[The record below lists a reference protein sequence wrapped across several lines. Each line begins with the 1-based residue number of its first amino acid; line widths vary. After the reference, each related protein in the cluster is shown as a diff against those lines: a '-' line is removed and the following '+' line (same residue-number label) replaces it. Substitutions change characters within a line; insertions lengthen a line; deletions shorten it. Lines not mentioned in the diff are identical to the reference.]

1 MKAVELTC
9 KYQQTVDG
17 LQNIFSIADFVAE
30 TVPAETGSV
39 GIEEVTA
46 ESFEL
51 VAGSYQKI
59 TSDVTLGSQVK
70 VKFSINNEDMP
81 IYVNS
86 CKAKKS
92 ATTDNPTDFFM
103 VQNGCVKTS
112 TDATSALAQIDTKR
126 KTGSCGS
133 GVCSVE
139 LEFEQFAFVGTA
151 TTGNFFFFESKDVID
166 FILKV
171 SKSI

>member
-17 LQNIFSIADFVAE
+17 LQNIFSIADFVD
-30 TVPAETGSV
+30 TIIPAETGSV
-39 GIEEVTA
+39 GVEEVTA
-46 ESFEL
+46 ESFQL
-51 VAGSYQKI
+51 VDGSYQKI

-70 VKFSINNEDMP
+70 VKFSINSEDMP
-81 IYVNS
+81 IYVNN
-86 CKAKKS
+86 CKAKTS

-112 TDATSALAQIDTKR
+112 TDATSALAQIGTKR
-126 KTGSCGS
+126 KTGSCDS

-151 TTGNFFFFESKDVID
+151 TTGNFFTVNPRM
-166 FILKV
+166 
-171 SKSI
+171 